1 MKLKA
6 MGRLMQVGIGLP
18 LPSLIRRV
26 GFADYAP
33 ARHSASTLAS
43 ALAYTQNW
51 HNSAL
56 FSLIIVLLETFFVIL
71 QKIYAIRAGRG
82 AYSGSVLDKI
92 IKKKNLYIW
101 QRN

>member
-6 MGRLMQVGIGLP
+6 MSRLMQVGIGLP

-43 ALAYTQNW
+43 ALAYAQN
-51 HNSAL
+51 
-56 FSLIIVLLETFFVIL
+56 FPFFFP
-71 QKIYAIRAGRG
+71 
-82 AYSGSVLDKI
+82 
-92 IKKKNLYIW
+92 
-101 QRN
+101 